1 MLRHVDGVPHIV
13 LGPMLLAVL
22 TPLERS
28 TGAPRGVLRAILV
41 PFTAYGA
48 AVVVATRD
56 VEAPLPRWLIPLAI
70 TANSAAVVVG
80 MAGLTRRRLTLPG
93 RLAGGGL
100 AAGGVRML
108 LALRDPCP

>member
-1 MLRHVDGVPHIV
+1 
-13 LGPMLLAVL
+13 
-22 TPLERS
+22 
-28 TGAPRGVLRAILV
+28 LRAILL

-48 AVVVATRD
+48 AVVVGTQD
-56 VEAPLPRWLIPLAI
+56 LEKPLPGWLIPLAI

-80 MAGLTRRRLTLPG
+80 TAGVTRRRLTPLG

-108 LALRDPCP
+108 LALRGPRP